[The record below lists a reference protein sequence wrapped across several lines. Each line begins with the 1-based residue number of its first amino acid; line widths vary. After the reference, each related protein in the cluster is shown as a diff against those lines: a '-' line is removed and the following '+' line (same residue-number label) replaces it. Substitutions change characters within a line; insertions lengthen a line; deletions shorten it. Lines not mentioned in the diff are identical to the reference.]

1 MSPPVNHSGSISG
14 LLEPAMEGPPSPET
28 LRAISKQM
36 RLASTID
43 KHQSHRD
50 TQSHRATS
58 SASSSLRSTTS
69 VGRPSWD
76 NKTFDYSTSSLSLSR
91 NSSGRSTAST
101 QHQDRHES
109 VQIFGKALF
118 SRRGKLRRESSAQSS
133 STRSFYSAKVPGMAV
148 SSPPPRP
155 PSSTFGLP
163 SAGPKEA
170 LLTAFFSRRRAS
182 TKPGPP
188 SDDLDGRR
196 RLQISGP
203 FNFQHLTQSQNDCPS
218 SQSELDVS
226 TAAAAAPADAHMDNI
241 QIEESLHFPNFSSEA
256 LPMTEKTTLSSNTRR
271 YPMRPHAASA
281 SSVYPSSRTLN
292 HSRSQD
298 QLRIPPPRPP
308 RPPRSPIVATA
319 FSPPSPPA
327 RLSSRASLRPAEI
340 GTILSPRM
348 ERPRTSG
355 DIRRP
360 PSPVAYSPG
369 DLPCLPSMHSHSY
382 SADIQM
388 PSNADTYRFSQLES
402 VLNAPS
408 AALPTTSYDSNWPLA
423 AAPAAFTA
431 TFEILPGVP
440 EEEEQTS
447 SPQISVRKSHASIA
461 SNASSLRKSHSL
473 PLLQQFPQPGHS
485 HSHSQS
491 SFISQRPSSAA
502 SDTLGCFDLM
512 AAQRSMRE
520 AVCGDAGDAVN
531 SLAKAKWEDDIDYCY
546 EHEIEADCEY
556 AWDRPLVGHEP
567 SFFDLPASC
576 CTSQNSVA
584 PMYFSSSYMK
594 HPVGLAIQTDNIP
607 HPLEFEDTQGF
618 QLSPSLFVPD
628 TDNDDQFRLPMR
640 GELMGFEMGAKADDF
655 LLCGKSILGMNK
667 TTLFIPT
674 RTSASTTSTTTSRE
688 SRDSVLSGR
697 HISANSTA
705 TDLTRLTV
713 STSSTED
720 LMYKKEQ
727 DISPV

>member
-1 MSPPVNHSGSISG
+1 
-14 LLEPAMEGPPSPET
+14 MEGPPSPET

-36 RLASTID
+36 RLATNID
-43 KHQSHRD
+43 KQQSHRNA
-50 TQSHRATS
+50 QSHRATS
-58 SASSSLRSTTS
+58 SASSSLRSMTS
-69 VGRPSWD
+69 MERPSWD
-76 NKTFDYSTSSLSLSR
+76 NKTSDYSTSSLSLSR

-133 STRSFYSAKVPGMAV
+133 STRSFYSAKVPGMVV

-188 SDDLDGRR
+188 SDDLDRRR

-203 FNFQHLTQSQNDCPS
+203 FNFQHLTQSQNDCPP

-226 TAAAAAPADAHMDNI
+226 MAAATAPADANTSSI

-256 LPMTEKTTLSSNTRR
+256 LPISEKTIFSSNPRR

-281 SSVYPSSRTLN
+281 SSVYPASRTLN

-308 RPPRSPIVATA
+308 RPPRSPIVAAA
-319 FSPPSPPA
+319 FTPPSPPA

-340 GTILSPRM
+340 GTSLSPRM
-348 ERPRTSG
+348 DRPRTSG

-360 PSPVAYSPG
+360 PSPVAYPHG
-369 DLPCLPSMHSHSY
+369 DLPCMPSLHSHSY
-382 SADIQM
+382 SADMQM
-388 PSNADTYRFSQLES
+388 PLNADTHRFSQLDDI
-402 VLNAPS
+402 LNAPLAGS
-408 AALPTTSYDSNWPLA
+408 PTTSYDSNWPLA
-423 AAPAAFTA
+423 AAPTTFTA

-440 EEEEQTS
+440 EEDEQTS
-447 SPQISVRKSHASIA
+447 NPQISVRKSHASIA

-473 PLLQQFPQPGHS
+473 PLLQQFPQPVHS
-485 HSHSQS
+485 HSYSHSQS
-491 SFISQRPSSAA
+491 SSISQRPSSAA

-512 AAQRSMRE
+512 VAQRSMRE
-520 AVCGDAGDAVN
+520 AVYGDAGDAVN

-556 AWDRPLVGHEP
+556 AWDRPLASHEP
-567 SFFDLPASC
+567 SYIQLPASC
-576 CTSQNSVA
+576 CASQNSA
-584 PMYFSSSYMK
+584 ALMYSPPSCMK
-594 HPVGLAIQTDNIP
+594 HPIGLAIQTDGIP

-640 GELMGFEMGAKADDF
+640 GELMGFEMGAKADD
-655 LLCGKSILGMNK
+655 LLTCGESIMGMNK

-674 RTSASTTSTTTSRE
+674 RTSASTTSTTTSRG

-727 DISPV
+727 DISPI